1 MKAYVGYSTSILYWL
16 KNGFDQ
22 SDEANVVHV
31 TRINNAA
38 YTSRELMAMQLDLH
52 GLHESNARGWP
63 SRARKG
69 NRAKKARPSGPAIH
83 VLVPKGVDRNR
94 TGDFER
100 HCWDSHIPKGSF
112 CALTKKVL
120 VSTPGFSFLQM
131 AGLLSTTQLI
141 LVGYWLCASY
151 KVREDG
157 LVLPVKPVTTKE
169 ELLKFLDDAQG
180 CYGARKARRALAW
193 VVGNARSPMEVGT
206 AMLASLPVR
215 LGGYGLGCPSINY
228 SIDASELDRGTLDHA
243 DRKHFEVDLY
253 WPKHKVGIE
262 YDGVDHL
269 DPAQIRKDKRRIN
282 CLTSNGITILVVMY
296 DQLAEKE
303 TRATLMN
310 QLSKLLKASL
320 QEANEDAREALL
332 GILFGNEFSL

>member
-38 YTSRELMAMQLDLH
+38 YTPSELTDMQLDLH
-52 GLHESNARGWP
+52 GLCESSARGWP

-69 NRAKKARPSGPAIH
+69 NRAKKVRPSGSAIH

-94 TGDFER
+94 TEDFER
-100 HCWDSHIPKGSF
+100 HCWNSHIPKGSF

-131 AGLLSTTQLI
+131 AGILSTTQLI

-151 KVREDG
+151 RVREDG
-157 LVLPVKPVTTKE
+157 VVLPVEPVTTKE
-169 ELLKFLDDAQG
+169 KLLKFLDDAQG

-193 VVGNARSPMEVGT
+193 VVGNARSPMEVGA

-215 LGGYGLGCPSINY
+215 LGGYGLGRPCINY
-228 SIDASELDRGTLDHA
+228 RIDASELDRSTLDRN
-243 DRKHFEVDLY
+243 DRKYFEVDLY
-253 WPKHKVGIE
+253 WPKHKVGVE
-262 YDGVDHL
+262 YDGAEHL
-269 DPAQIRKDKRRIN
+269 DPVQIRKDKRRLN

-296 DQLAEKE
+296 DQLAEAQIR
-303 TRATLMN
+303 TTLMN
-310 QLSKLLKASL
+310 QLSKLLKAPT
-320 QEANEDAREALL
+320 QEVNEDARDALL